1 MAAAGGGNTYI
12 MMLIGGGV
20 LVAVGN
26 GLHWSHAG
34 PVALAAALLAVGG
47 LLVVFGSCEAMIKSV
62 HGVAKRVRWN
72 QFVAGTMAGL
82 ASNVPEVV
90 MLGFVVA
97 KEPRVGFIVVALT
110 LHVGAATFG
119 LYSALLP
126 RDESGH
132 ANMPAPLV
140 KISTDLYACAGAIM
154 LVVGML
160 MVMMRLLTEPGH
172 PEKVVLTPADLYVLG
187 AALLMVEF
195 VAVWRLVARF
205 SEDDTPP
212 DARDGAVD
220 EAAENA
226 AEAETGGSEDLP
238 SVGSIVGFGVLGVVT
253 SVIGGHAVGDFADI
267 LVAGLTSR
275 GYPEMVGALLLSVFA
290 CSGVF
295 VMVYASHSKGMH
307 DIALVNVSGAVTQ
320 VPFVVMPIALIM
332 IAAFTQLGVVPGYP
346 GGGALPIDL
355 ATTSVLLLGFPPMLI
370 LFKAISDDGM
380 VNWLETAVMISVFSI
395 TIYFLVVHG

>member
-1 MAAAGGGNTYI
+1 
-12 MMLIGGGV
+12 MLVGGGV

-26 GLHWSHAG
+26 GLHLGHVG
-34 PVALAAALLAVGG
+34 PTALAAAFLAVGG

-62 HGVAKRVRWN
+62 DGVAKRVKWN

-82 ASNVPEVV
+82 ASNVPELV
-90 MLGFVVA
+90 MLGFVIA

-132 ANMPAPLV
+132 ARMPAPLV
-140 KISTDLYACAGAIM
+140 KISTDLYACAGAVL
-154 LVVGML
+154 LVVGLL
-160 MVMMRLLTEPGH
+160 MVMMRLLTEPGQAQ
-172 PEKVVLTPADLYVLG
+172 KVVLTAADLYVVG
-187 AALLMVEF
+187 AALLMVEV

-205 SEDDTPP
+205 SSDDSVP

-220 EAAENA
+220 QAAENA
-226 AEAETGGSEDLP
+226 AEAEPSDDEDIP
-238 SVGSIVGFGVLGVVT
+238 SVGAIVGFGVLGLVT

-267 LVAGLTSR
+267 LVKGLASR

-295 VMVYASHSKGMH
+295 VMVFASHTKGMH
-307 DIALVNVSGAVTQ
+307 DIAMANVSGAVTQ
-320 VPFVVMPIALIM
+320 VPFVVMPIAMIM
-332 IAAFTQLGVVPGYP
+332 IGAFTQLGIVPGYA

-355 ATTSVLLLGFPPMLI
+355 QTTSVLLLGFPPMLI
-370 LFKAISDDGM
+370 LFKAIADDGM
-380 VNWLETAVMISVFSI
+380 VNWLETAVMIAVFSI
-395 TIYFLVVHG
+395 TIYFLAVHG